1 MNARQ
6 RWQGKIL
13 RRRCRTA
20 RPIAELLEERLAPAI
35 FNVLPTVTDGSI
47 GSLRYAIDQANGNN
61 DASNTI
67 NLAAGNYQLT
77 DTTDGNLLIQDL
89 AGIPSK
95 TLKIIGAGD
104 TKSFIEPASS
114 SWKTR
119 IFEVIGKTGASVSVV
134 FSNLQISGGK
144 AHDGGVVGGTAA
156 LGGGLLIQGANVTLK
171 DVWVNGNSARGGPGA
186 QGLPG
191 VGSVPG
197 GPGGAG
203 GNAKGGGI
211 YLAGGKL
218 TLTGSVLNDDYADG
232 GTGGAGGGGGPG
244 NSSAGQTGSAGSAG
258 AAGKAGLN
266 GENGGNGGPGGNGM
280 KGGKAGKGTK
290 SPLKY
295 GAGGAGAREGMA
307 TAAGSSSRAV
317 PS

>member
-1 MNARQ
+1 M
-6 RWQGKIL
+6 
-13 RRRCRTA
+13 

-35 FNVLPTVTDGSI
+35 FNVVPTATDGSV

-61 DASNTI
+61 DSKNTI

-77 DTTDGNLLIQDL
+77 DTTDGNLLIQDD

-95 TLKIIGAGD
+95 TLNIIGAGE
-104 TKSFIEPASS
+104 TKSFIEPASG
-114 SWKTR
+114 SWQTR
-119 IFEVIGKTGASVSVV
+119 IFEIIGKTGASVSVV

-144 AHDGGVVGGTAA
+144 ARNGGAVGGTVA

-171 DVWVNGNSARGGPGA
+171 DVWVNGNSARGGLGVH
-186 QGLPG
+186 GLPG

-211 YLAGGKL
+211 YLTGGKL
-218 TLTGSVLNDDYADG
+218 TLIGSVLNEDSADG
-232 GTGGAGGGGGPG
+232 GSGGSGGGGGPG
-244 NSSAGQTGSAGSAG
+244 NSSAGQTGPAGSAG
-258 AAGKAGLN
+258 AAGKAGIN
-266 GENGGNGGPGGNGM
+266 GENGGPGGPGGNGT

-290 SPLKY
+290 PPLKY
-295 GAGGAGAREGMA
+295 GAGGAGAPEA
-307 TAAGSSSRAV
+307 TAAAAGSSSRAV